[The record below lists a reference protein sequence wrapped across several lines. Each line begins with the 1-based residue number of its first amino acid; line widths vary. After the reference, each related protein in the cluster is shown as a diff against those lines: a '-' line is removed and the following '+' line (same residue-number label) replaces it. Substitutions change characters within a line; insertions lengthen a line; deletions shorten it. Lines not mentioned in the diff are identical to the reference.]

1 MLQIYNCFAG
11 EFLASCYSQTFEYG
25 AIWRQSKELERE
37 NEEEEEEK
45 MKQEKNGKEKKE

>member
-37 NEEEEEEK
+37 NEEEEEK
-45 MKQEKNGKEKKE
+45 MKQEKNGKEKNE